1 MKCEAISSQKDT
13 YFYLSEKGN
22 GAKRKHEESEED
34 EKGDISE
41 GDQSRS
47 ETRLE
52 PSKGDITIER
62 KRRMHL
68 RKGK

>member
-1 MKCEAISSQKDT
+1 MKLFQVKKIRIFIYWK
-13 YFYLSEKGN
+13 KGN

>member
-1 MKCEAISSQKDT
+1 MKLFQVKKIRIF
-13 YFYLSEKGN
+13 FYWKKGS